1 MSRAFSV
8 PELRQDLAGLYE
20 KNKTLS
26 VHSIRDVF
34 SAIFSFFKSDLMSE
48 NRLQQ
53 AFVIGRRCKEISL
66 MTPVLAALLQMTPVL
81 TALYIMTPILT
92 ALILMTP
99 VLTVLCL
106 MTPVRTALRLMT
118 PIQTALLLMIRV
130 RIPLKPSIFNAETY
144 RPETTVYSNRLT
156 IYYSPISDV
165 FDNTEYFSALNK

>member
-118 PIQTALLLMIRV
+118 PIQTALLLMTPI
-130 RIPLKPSIFNAETY
+130 
-144 RPETTVYSNRLT
+144 LT
-156 IYYSPISDV
+156 
-165 FDNTEYFSALNK
+165 A